1 MPVAAKHAWS
11 RMRHEDAQYRR
22 RHPRAEMRDFS
33 DGEDLLPCVV
43 PVAEAAPIPEHGYLV
58 PVCDRR
64 CYSLTTESSLAA
76 NICSILRERG
86 WKRVESE
93 FWFSTGSGEDMF
105 RPVAGHGCE
114 FCDRAVFSHI
124 ESRFELSECLFS
136 KSKLWAMLCERELTH
151 LCTETF
157 AIRRHAWHGGRPPTA
172 EQLRSDDNVW
182 FLKRE
187 DKDYGTGI
195 TVCKLRD
202 AMAHVERAPKHCEYV
217 LQKHVPRPLLTPA
230 GSKFSIRIYGVL
242 HAFACRR
249 TIGCWIYTGGYIAA
263 SSVPWSESSKDTAV
277 QITTNRTAEV
287 KFWELP
293 WYKSAWP
300 GLKHATGKILR
311 SAAQKVAIST
321 KRSFELFGFDFMIS
335 ENLRP
340 YCLEVNSGPVTDA
353 KMDLPMLRQLVG
365 FALVSRTEAQQLCA
379 ARSGM
384 SQEDPRHWQKLGK
397 NEPALFA
404 LANEV
409 PVDDTPFKTPPA
421 SVVVV
426 EEEEEEENEEDI

>member
-1 MPVAAKHAWS
+1 MPAIAAKHAWS

-22 RHPRAEMRDFS
+22 RCPRAEMHDFS
-33 DGEDLLPCVV
+33 DNDDASLMPHVV
-43 PVAEAAPIPEHGYLV
+43 PVECINLRDGYLI
-58 PVCDRR
+58 PVRDRR

-76 NICSILRERG
+76 NMCSILRERG

-93 FWFSTGSGEDMF
+93 FWFSTSSGEDMF

-124 ESRFELSECLFS
+124 ESRFESSECLYS
-136 KSKLWAMLCERELTH
+136 KSKLWAMLCEKGLTH

-157 AIRRHAWHGGRPPTA
+157 AIHKHSWHGGRTPSA
-172 EQLRSDDNVW
+172 EQLLKDENVW

-202 AMAHVERAPKHCEYV
+202 AMAHVKKAPKHCEYV

-230 GSKFSIRIYGVL
+230 GAKFSIRIYGVL

-249 TIGCWIYTGGYIAA
+249 SISCWIYTGGYIAS
-263 SSVPWSESSKDTAV
+263 SSVPWSESSKKADV

-287 KFWELP
+287 KFWTLP
-293 WYKSAWP
+293 WYTAAWP
-300 GLKHATGKILR
+300 ALKRATGAILR
-311 SAAQKVAIST
+311 SAAQKVAIAT
-321 KRSFELFGFDFMIS
+321 KRSFELFGFDFMVT
-335 ENLRP
+335 EDLRP
-340 YCLEVNSGPVTDA
+340 YCLEVNSGPVTHA
-353 KMDLPMLRQLVG
+353 EMDLPMLRQLVG
-365 FALVSRTEAQQLCA
+365 FAIVARTEAQQLCA
-379 ARSGM
+379 AKMNQSR
-384 SQEDPRHWQKLGK
+384 EDPRHWQKIGK

-404 LANEV
+404 LADEV

-421 SVVVV
+421 SVGK
-426 EEEEEEENEEDI
+426 EEEEAGEEVKEI